1 MDNKFNKVF
10 LSFDPFNKKF
20 APDHHLTNVFSS
32 CFFFYISSQSNKCLN
47 VHIQA
52 LDNITLTFSSN
63 LSIVLIVADASIK
76 NQVATFIS
84 HVHIYNKQIIKMIH
98 YTVNV
103 ITTEAKLFSIRYSI
117 NQITNLQ
124 GIRKIVV
131 ITDFIHSARKIF
143 NYSLHLFQVH
153 MVSISNKLRRF
164 FDTNNSNTIEFW
176 ECPSWCNWILHK
188 AINRETKKY

>member
-20 APDHHLTNVFSS
+20 APDHHLINIFSS
-32 CFFFYISSQSNKCLN
+32 CFFFHISSQSNKCLN

-84 HVHIYNKQIIKMIH
+84 HVYIYNKQIIKMIH

-103 ITTEAKLFSIRYSI
+103 TTTEAKLFTIRYSI

-124 GIRKIVV
+124 GIRKIIV
-131 ITDFIHSARKIF
+131 ITDFIYSNRKFF

-176 ECPSWCNWILHK
+176 ECPS
-188 AINRETKKY
+188 